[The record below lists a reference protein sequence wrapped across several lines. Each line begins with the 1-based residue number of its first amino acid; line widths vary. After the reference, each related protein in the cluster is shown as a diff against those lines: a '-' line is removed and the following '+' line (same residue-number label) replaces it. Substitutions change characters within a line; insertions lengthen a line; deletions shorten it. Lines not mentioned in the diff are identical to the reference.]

1 MAHENA
7 RYEFTQEEYE
17 KIRELTRQK
26 LAASPEKQKGIRN
39 KLRRMGF
46 YWEDYNPKG
55 TPFNLE
61 TLEQLFIN
69 GILKIKGKTE
79 NPVISKQENSNE
91 PIRNSV
97 LTRQKENKVRENSD
111 EAYVIDLCD
120 EVLGHKA
127 SRQHRFEFL
136 KGDTEIPLPV
146 DAYYKDLDLVI
157 EYYER
162 QHTEEVK
169 FFDKRMTASGVTRG
183 EQRKIY
189 DERRKEIL
197 PKHGI
202 KLIVISYTDFG
213 ESKKLKRN
221 RQNDLMIVKKI
232 LKDTNL

>member
-26 LAASPEKQKGIRN
+26 LAASPEKQKGIRG

-46 YWEDYNPKG
+46 YWEDYNPKR
-55 TPFNLE
+55 TSFNLE

-69 GILKIKGKTE
+69 GILKIKGKTV
-79 NPVISKQENSNE
+79 NPVISKQEHSNE
-91 PIRNSV
+91 PIQNSV

-120 EVLGHKA
+120 EVLGLKA

-136 KGDTEIPLPV
+136 KGDTGIPLPV

-202 KLIVISYTDFG
+202 KLIVISYTEFG

-232 LKDTNL
+232 LKDTNF